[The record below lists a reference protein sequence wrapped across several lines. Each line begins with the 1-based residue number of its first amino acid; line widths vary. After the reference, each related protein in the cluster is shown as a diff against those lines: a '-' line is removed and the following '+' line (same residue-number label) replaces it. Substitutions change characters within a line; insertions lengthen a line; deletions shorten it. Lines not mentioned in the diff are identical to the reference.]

1 MRYEKALDVSDP
13 IRGERFIRYD
23 GPTYQ
28 VGVTLYN
35 NGFVQL
41 NIYLRSDAPEFS
53 PNLFIEEDRDYFP
66 KGVTIE
72 TSSYGSLR
80 VEDAKSFC
88 RQMEEAVSSAEFIQ
102 KGFIQPLCKEL
113 INISPQHMEKKS

>member
-66 KGVTIE
+66 KGVTIK

-102 KGFIQPLCKEL
+102 KGFIQPLCKGVRDFGDAVTA
-113 INISPQHMEKKS
+113 

>member
-41 NIYLRSDAPEFS
+41 NIYLRSDAQ
-53 PNLFIEEDRDYFP
+53 
-66 KGVTIE
+66 V
-72 TSSYGSLR
+72 
-80 VEDAKSFC
+80 
-88 RQMEEAVSSAEFIQ
+88 
-102 KGFIQPLCKEL
+102 
-113 INISPQHMEKKS
+113 

>member
-88 RQMEEAVSSAEFIQ
+88 RQMEEAVSSA
-102 KGFIQPLCKEL
+102 GR
-113 INISPQHMEKKS
+113 